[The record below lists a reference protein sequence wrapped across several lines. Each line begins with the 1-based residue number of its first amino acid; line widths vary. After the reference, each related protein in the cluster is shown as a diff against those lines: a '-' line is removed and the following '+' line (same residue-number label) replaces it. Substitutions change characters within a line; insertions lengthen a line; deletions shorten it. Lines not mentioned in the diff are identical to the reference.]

1 MRVLG
6 RVRISRLSDES
17 TSIERQREIV
27 ESWAQQNDHTI
38 IGWAVDTDVSGSV
51 SPFDT
56 AGLGP
61 WLREPK
67 LSGWDILC
75 AWKLDRLARRAVPLH
90 RLFGL
95 CQDHSKTLVCVSDSI
110 DLSTWVGRL
119 VASVIAGVAEGEL
132 EAIQERTAASH
143 AKLRQLGRWPGG
155 RPAYGYR
162 AQQRE
167 DAAGWELVPDE
178 HSSGVLTS
186 IVDQVLAGQSIE
198 SIARRLTDAGEPSP
212 ADYVRQRSGAR
223 LYPRDFIGPLPDGA
237 SRQGAWRAQSIFR
250 LLRSN
255 TLLGHV
261 THDGM
266 TVRDLQG
273 NPVLKGEPLISR
285 EKFDQLQ
292 ATLDARSVVKSRTTK
307 ASPLLGVVVCK
318 QCDKPLNFRRQ
329 TVGGKEY
336 AYYYC
341 PDKHGHQL
349 PADDLAQDLAEKFLG
364 ELAHEKVLQR
374 QYVPP
379 ESHQSELDE
388 AVRAVDEITPLL
400 GTVTSETLK
409 TRLLSQLSALD
420 AKITQL
426 ETLPVREARWD
437 YVETGETYGDAWEA
451 AGTEGRRQLLLR
463 SGITLAVILTNKSR
477 KAGSGGSWYSEFRV
491 PDDVVARMSNT

>member
-38 IGWAVDTDVSGSV
+38 VGWAVDTDVSGSL

-61 WLREPK
+61 WLAEPK
-67 LSGWDILC
+67 LSEWDILC

-132 EAIQERTAASH
+132 EAIRERTAASH

-162 AQQRE
+162 AQERE
-167 DAAGWELVPDE
+167 DSAGWELVPDE
-178 HSSGVLTS
+178 HSSKVLLS
-186 IVDQVLAGQSIE
+186 IVERVLAGQSIE
-198 SIARRLTDAGEPSP
+198 SIARELNEAGELSP
-212 ADYVRQRSGAR
+212 ANYVRSRAGEAV
-223 LYPRDFIGPLPDGA
+223 RD
-237 SRQGAWRAQSIFR
+237 SGAWRAQSIFR

-285 EKFDQLQ
+285 AKFDQLQ
-292 ATLDARSVVKSRTTK
+292 ATLNARSVTKSRTTK

-349 PADDLAQDLAEKFLG
+349 PAEMLAQHLEENFLH
-364 ELAHEKVLQR
+364 ELAHEKVRQR
-374 QYVPP
+374 QFVPP

-409 TRLLSQLSALD
+409 TRLLRQLAALD
-420 AKITQL
+420 AKIAEL
-426 ETLPVREARWD
+426 EKLPTREARWE
-437 YVETGETYGDAWEA
+437 YVETGETYGDVWEVA
-451 AGTEGRRQLLLR
+451 DTEGRRQLLLR
-463 SGITLAVILTNKSR
+463 SGITLAVTLRNKSR
-477 KAGSGGSWYSEFRV
+477 TPGSGGAWYSEVRV
-491 PDDVVARMSNT
+491 PDDVAARMSDT